1 MARQQIDYS
10 TMTDEQL
17 AKRQKQLEAARAR
30 SKRYRESKQLQ
41 VAQQMVAAAM
51 PAGGPTL
58 QQITAD
64 TSVFDI
70 ASLNAAN
77 RLGAAAHEAFQREVG
92 PIIGIDGEPSLGG
105 GLYVGPQIPTGV
117 PYRTVPP
124 GVKAAL
130 DAYFANK
137 NTYPVR
143 AAVTAVRDRSVDDM
157 VDDANG
163 EAGVT
168 TEMAQIAAAQELAR
182 KLATMTP
189 GQQAVYLYEEEI
201 DRKLAL
207 QGGFTGKHV
216 NDFPFWQN
224 WRGGKVKG
232 NYSTSS
238 GSGEDMFLKELYKHQ
253 GFDCLPILVTK
264 AQMDL
269 LIRYS
274 AGKVLYR
281 GVKATYS
288 TTAAKFLT
296 DFQSGEYY
304 AGRGVNGPGT
314 YCGGINDA
322 KAYNGNGTGAI
333 VKMLLSR
340 RATVKAT
347 SDLRAERQ
355 QEQTDLIAK
364 LQTKMNERIAG
375 ETERHRQRFV
385 KRLYNDRMQ
394 AINDITSTDG
404 YYAVWKQ
411 YDAISECG
419 YSPDTRVVYNR
430 GVLYVQK
437 ELV

>member
-77 RLGAAAHEAFQREVG
+77 RLGAAAHTAFINGTSSSIPYKSV
-92 PIIGIDGEPSLGG
+92 IPS
-105 GLYVGPQIPTGV
+105 GV
-117 PYRTVPP
+117 R
-124 GVKAAL
+124 AAL
-130 DAYFANK
+130 DAYLANK
-137 NTYPVR
+137 PTYPVQ

-157 VDDANG
+157 VDDANE

-168 TEMAQIAAAQELAR
+168 TEMAAIAAAQELAR

-207 QGGFTGKHV
+207 QGAFTDKHV
-216 NDFPFWQN
+216 DAFPFWQD
-224 WRGGKVKG
+224 WRGGKVM
-232 NYSTSS
+232 NAYSSSS
-238 GSGEDMFLKELYKHQ
+238 GTGEDMFLKELYKLQ
-253 GFDCLPILVTK
+253 GFDCLPILVT
-264 AQMDL
+264 APQMDL
-269 LIRYS
+269 LVRHS

-281 GVKATYS
+281 GVKATHS

-304 AGRGVNGPGT
+304 AGRGINGPGT
-314 YCGGINDA
+314 YCGAMVDA
-322 KAYNGNGTGAI
+322 KSYNGGGSGAI
-333 VKMLLSR
+333 IKMLLSR
-340 RATVKAT
+340 KAKVMAT
-347 SDLRAERQ
+347 SDLRAERSQ
-355 QEQTDLIAK
+355 VKNDLTAK
-364 LQTKMNERIAG
+364 LTTKMNERIAG

-385 KRLYNDRMQ
+385 KRLYNNRIQ
-394 AINDITSTDG
+394 AVNDITSIDG
-404 YYAVWKQ
+404 YYAVWRK

-419 YSPDTRVVYNR
+419 YSTDTRVVYNR
-430 GVLYVQK
+430 GVLFVQK
-437 ELV
+437 ELI